1 MENITLE
8 TLSAMDNSALALLVQ
23 MKEAFDKAKEAH
35 EFIVEKVKF
44 GVRQYKREYTITPK
58 PDPKNP
64 MLVVRPNCGE
74 IRHDG
79 TWTYTDNNNFYPFVS
94 PLSNVSHVASVF
106 SLKVTVEG
114 IFALYR
120 AKVMVDMGL
129 EPPKEAGSAEY
140 VRAAYQHFQDF
151 LTVAGNYDLC

>member
-1 MENITLE
+1 
-8 TLSAMDNSALALLVQ
+8 
-23 MKEAFDKAKEAH
+23 MKEVFDKAKVAY
-35 EFIVEKVKF
+35 EFIMQKVKF
-44 GVRQYKREYTITPK
+44 GVRQSKREYTITPK
-58 PDPKNP
+58 PDPKNS
-64 MLVVRPNCGE
+64 MRVVCPNCGE

-79 TWTYTDNNNFYPFVS
+79 TWTYTDNNNFSPFVS
-94 PLSNVSHVASVF
+94 PLSNVSHADAVF
-106 SLKVTVEG
+106 SLKVSVEG

-151 LTVAGNYDLC
+151 LTVVGNYDLC

>member
-8 TLSAMDNSALALLVQ
+8 TLSNMDSSALALLVQ
-23 MKEAFDKAKEAH
+23 MKEAFDKAKDAH
-35 EFIVEKVKF
+35 EFIMEKVKF
-44 GVRQYKREYTITPK
+44 SVGQDKREYTITPK

-64 MLVVRPNCGE
+64 MLVFRPNCGE

-79 TWTYTDNNNFYPFVS
+79 TWKYTDNNNYLLTS
-94 PLSNVSHVASVF
+94 PLSNAACTNTIF

-129 EPPKEAGSAEY
+129 EPPEGEGSAEY
-140 VRAAYQHFQDF
+140 IRAAYRHFQDF
-151 LTVAGNYDLC
+151 LIIAGSYDLC

>member
-8 TLSAMDNSALALLVQ
+8 TLSSMDSSALALLVR
-23 MKEAFDKAKEAH
+23 MKEAFDKAKEDH
-35 EFIVEKVKF
+35 EFLVEKVRF
-44 GVRQYKREYTITPK
+44 RIEQYKREYTITPK

-79 TWTYTDNNNFYPFVS
+79 TWTYTDNNSGLLAS
-94 PLSNVSHVASVF
+94 PLSNVTRSDTVF

-114 IFALYR
+114 IFSLYR

-129 EPPKEAGSAEY
+129 EPPEEYGSAEY

-151 LTVAGNYDLC
+151 LTIAGRYDLC